1 MRADGRKNG
10 ENNTENNTMALAE
23 TLTTPLAPPVATPRQ
38 KESQTG
44 IPTGIIGAPPNLL
57 LPTLRGGVR
66 MPGLPLFPLGVER
79 YTVQGGGNLALEVFP
94 DDVLT
99 FLNEEGLQPA
109 NLAAFKLHPDN
120 NKSNA
125 QKSDTGLL
133 GATSLPQGESVATFF
148 QSSDAGTLC
157 NKLKARGCDL
167 HTKTR
172 ELFSAHGR
180 AGEQK
185 TFTVREPALLLL
197 CAQGRES
204 TPHESTC
211 SSPVLLYVKRAS
223 DEGRQKA
230 AFRLPPPLADPL
242 QDFTLQPGE
251 AKAYVVKKGQLVQ
264 ILDVRGRECS
274 DFQAYDLRALEQ
286 KKLRDID
293 PTTTRSLV
301 GNIYPNPGL
310 FAKYFSIDQ
319 KALIEIVQDTV
330 GRHDSFS
337 LACTARYY
345 EDAGYPGHVNCSDNL
360 NAQAKLY
367 DIPERAGWPAI
378 NFFFNTM
385 LEGDHSLVSDEPW
398 SRPGDYVLLRALE
411 DLVCFSTAC
420 PSDISAANGWNPT
433 EVQVRVYDKKTP
445 FDTGTGVRMTT
456 QSDAKLTKETA
467 FHKRFAQKTRN
478 FTNYNGYWLAD
489 DFTGQGAISEYWA
502 CREKVII
509 TDLSPLRKYEILGPD
524 AEKLM
529 QWCATRNMK
538 KLDIGQ
544 VVYSAMCYEHGGMI
558 DDGTIL
564 RLDEH
569 NFRWIG
575 GSDDSGLW
583 MKEQAQKRNL
593 DVWVKNATDRLH
605 NIAVQGP
612 KSREVLKTLFWTAPQ
627 QPTIEEL
634 GWFRFSVARLSD
646 FHGAPVLISRTGY
659 TGELGY
665 EIFCH
670 PKDATAVFDA
680 VWKAGETHGIAPFG
694 LAALDLVRIEA
705 GLVFAGSEFCDRTDP
720 FEAGIGFTVPL
731 KSKQDDFCGREALE
745 RRKASPQR
753 KLVGLETESA
763 LVPKGGDCVR
773 EGRAQIG
780 EITSAMRS
788 PILGKTIALARLEI
802 DYAVEGREVE
812 IGQLDGHQKRIPAR
826 VVPFP
831 FYDPKK
837 ERVRA

>member
-1 MRADGRKNG
+1 
-10 ENNTENNTMALAE
+10 MALAE
-23 TLTTPLAPPVATPRQ
+23 ISPSPLAPLIETLAASARGGNAQP
-38 KESQTG
+38 S
-44 IPTGIIGAPPNLL
+44 LL

-66 MPGLPLFPLGVER
+66 VPGLPLFPLGIER
-79 YTVQGGGNLALEVFP
+79 YDVKGGGSVALEVFP

-99 FLNEEGLQPA
+99 FVNEEGLQPA
-109 NLAAFKLHPDN
+109 NIATFALDTSDN
-120 NKSNA
+120 NAKSSDA
-125 QKSDTGLL
+125 KDSDAKKSDAKKSDAGLI
-133 GATSLPQGESVATFF
+133 GAATLPEGESVAGFF
-148 QSSDAGTLC
+148 QSHDAHSLRDR
-157 NKLKARGCDL
+157 LKARGCDL
-167 HTKTR
+167 RTKTR

-185 TFTVREPALLLL
+185 TFTARHPALLLL
-197 CAQGRES
+197 CAQAKDS
-204 TPHESTC
+204 TPHESILA
-211 SSPVLLYVKRAS
+211 SSILLYVKRACDQKN
-223 DEGRQKA
+223 DEDRQKA
-230 AFRLPPPLADPL
+230 SFHLPAPLADPL
-242 QDFTLQPGE
+242 QDFTLMPGE
-251 AKAYVVKKGQLVQ
+251 ARAYIVKKGQLVQ

-274 DFQAYDLRALEQ
+274 DFQAYDLRALERKQ
-286 KKLRDID
+286 MRDID
-293 PTTTRSLV
+293 PTTTRSLMS
-301 GNIYPNPGL
+301 NMYPSPGL
-310 FAKYFSIDQ
+310 FAKYFSVDQ

-330 GRHDSFS
+330 GRHDSFG

-345 EDAGYPGHVNCSDNL
+345 EDAGYPGHLNCSDNL
-360 NAQAKLY
+360 NAEAKPY
-367 DIPERAGWPAI
+367 NIEERAGWPAI

-385 LEGDHSLVSDEPW
+385 FDADHCLVCDEPW

-420 PSDISAANGWNPT
+420 PSDINASNGWNPT
-433 EVQVRVYDKKTP
+433 EVQVRVYDKNTP
-445 FDTGTGVRMTT
+445 FEKGTGVRMTT

-467 FHKRFAQKTRN
+467 FHDRFAQKTRN
-478 FTNYNGYWLAD
+478 FTNYNGYWLAN
-489 DFTGQGAISEYWA
+489 DFTGLGAISEYWA
-502 CREKVII
+502 CREKVIV
-509 TDLSPLRKYEILGPD
+509 TDLSPLRKYEVLGPD
-524 AEKLM
+524 AENLM

-538 KLDIGQ
+538 KLAVGQ
-544 VVYSAMCYEHGGMI
+544 VVYTAMCYEHGGMI
-558 DDGTIL
+558 DDGTVL
-564 RLDEH
+564 RMSEH

-583 MKEQAQKRNL
+583 LKEQAQKRNL
-593 DVWVKNATDRLH
+593 DAWVKNATDQLH

-612 KSREVLKTLFWTAPQ
+612 KSREVLKDVFWTAPQ
-627 QPTIEEL
+627 QPTLEEL
-634 GWFRFSVARLSD
+634 GWFRFSVARLGD
-646 FHGAPVLISRTGY
+646 FHGAPVVISRTGY

-670 PKDATAVFDA
+670 PKDAGTIFDA
-680 VWKAGETHGIAPFG
+680 VWQAGEKHGMVPFG
-694 LAALDLVRIEA
+694 LEALDMVRIEA

-753 KLVGLETESA
+753 KLVGLESESA

-788 PILGKTIALARLEI
+788 PILGKTIALARLEV

-812 IGQLDGHQKRIPAR
+812 VGQLDGHQKRIPAR